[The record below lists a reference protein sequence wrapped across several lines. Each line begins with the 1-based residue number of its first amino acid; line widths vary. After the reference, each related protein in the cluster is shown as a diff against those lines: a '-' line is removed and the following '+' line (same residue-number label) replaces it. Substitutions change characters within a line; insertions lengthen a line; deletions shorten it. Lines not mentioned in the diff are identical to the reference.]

1 MFGERKKEIV
11 IPSPAITAGVDVRI
25 FTVGNRGSKLIKF
38 KAERGKGYTAEGVEG
53 LLDGI
58 IDMLDKQ
65 FGADDFD
72 IVKVGAFRYNVVWR
86 GKRPSLLGTTAA
98 SG

>member
-1 MFGERKKEIV
+1 MFGEKKIE

-38 KAERGKGYTAEGVEG
+38 KAERGKGYTAEGVQG
-53 LLDGI
+53 LLDWI

-65 FGADDFD
+65 FATDDFD
-72 IVKVGAFRYNVVWR
+72 IVRVAAFRYNVVWR
-86 GKRPSLLGTTAA
+86 GKRTSVLGITA
-98 SG
+98 GTG